1 MGRMLGTVLVSD
13 FIQIERP
20 FAAVRDEVLASGGAW
35 LADDAV
41 AAYEEGE
48 QLGITVRS
56 SLGPVKLSKRVWA
69 ELTDPSLRADRVIQR
84 LRWRAA
90 GATGLFPTME
100 ADLEFSPMGEG
111 RTSIS
116 FLGRYDPPLGLFG
129 REVDRMLL
137 HRLAEA
143 SVRSLLSRVAL
154 RVAAPAANP
163 GPPVTAAPPAE
174 GGQR

>member
-1 MGRMLGTVLVSD
+1 MLGTMLVSD
-13 FIQIERP
+13 FIQVDRP
-20 FAAVRDEVLASGGAW
+20 YCAVRDELLASGATW

-41 AAYEEGE
+41 AAYADGE
-48 QLGITVRS
+48 QLALTVRS
-56 SLGPVKLSKRVWA
+56 AVGPVKLSKRVWA
-69 ELTDPSLRADRVIQR
+69 ELADPSSRTDRVIQR

-100 ADLEFSPMGEG
+100 ADLEFSPMGDE

-116 FLGRYDPPLGLFG
+116 FMGRYDPPLGLLG

-143 SVRSLLSRVAL
+143 SVRSLLVRIAQRVG
-154 RVAAPAANP
+154 
-163 GPPVTAAPPAE
+163 GPPEKVASAA
-174 GGQR
+174 GGVSR

>member
-1 MGRMLGTVLVSD
+1 MLGTVLVSD

-20 FAAVRDEVLASGGAW
+20 FAAVRDELLASGGAW
-35 LADDAV
+35 LADDVV
-41 AAYEEGE
+41 AAYAEGE
-48 QLGITVRS
+48 QLGVTVRS
-56 SLGPVKLSKRVWA
+56 ALGPVKLSKRVWA
-69 ELTDPSLRADRVIQR
+69 ELTDPSPRADRVIQR

-111 RTSIS
+111 WTSIS
-116 FLGRYDPPLGLFG
+116 FLGRYDPPLGLVG

-143 SVRSLLSRVAL
+143 SVRSLLGRVAQ
-154 RVAAPAANP
+154 RVGAPAESADHHET
-163 GPPVTAAPPAE
+163 TAARAE
-174 GGQR
+174 GGPR